1 MLVADCL
8 RELKN
13 AIGSSEEY
21 LRFERA
27 KQSLAEFPDLK
38 HQVEE
43 WRRKYYCI
51 QNQDGIDLFDEVD
64 SLQEE
69 YARIRKNPLIREF
82 LASELLVCHM
92 IQEVYR
98 EILDSVDLDLQFL
111 DETAL

>member
-13 AIGSSEEY
+13 AIVNSEEY
-21 LRFERA
+21 QRFERA
-27 KQSLAEFPDLK
+27 KQSLDEFPELK

-43 WRRKYYCI
+43 WRRRYYII

-69 YARIRKNPLIREF
+69 YARIRKNPLMREF